1 MKNENKI
8 IKTFFMDK
16 RLLKII
22 NDQYPNVNLS
32 EKLNELIEKG
42 LKYDT
47 KFNKL
52 TQKDV
57 IEWQLRTYYKNNP
70 EAPQFPKF

>member
-8 IKTFFMDK
+8 IKTFYMDK